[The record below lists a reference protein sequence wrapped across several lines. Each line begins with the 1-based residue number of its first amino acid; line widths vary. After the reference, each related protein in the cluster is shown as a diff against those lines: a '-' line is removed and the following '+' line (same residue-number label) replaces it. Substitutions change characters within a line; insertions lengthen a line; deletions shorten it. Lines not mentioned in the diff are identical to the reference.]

1 MKNRRCPRC
10 QKHFAAPARY
20 CTVDGT
26 PLVEVSFAAP
36 PTPPPAPAIRISA
49 ARPRLSDADRP
60 QAAAAEAAR
69 FRSLSGTVLDE
80 RYEIGQKIGEGG
92 MSWVYRA
99 VERETGAD
107 LAIKVL
113 PPRLT
118 RDRDSAERLR
128 REAEIATRFNH
139 PNVCPILRLGEAAD
153 GVLYLVMPFLPG
165 ETLGDYEGRVRD
177 VDVSEGVRILV
188 QVCQGLQHAHDL
200 GIIHRDLKPENVMLV
215 PEGAA
220 GDPPRAVV
228 MDFGLAKERRAG
240 PEVVQLTQTGIVLG
254 TPEFMSPEQIRGRA
268 LDGRSDVYALGV
280 LAFELF
286 TGELPFTGKNAQEM
300 MVARLRGLPRALR
313 SVRPG
318 LPGRLETVIE
328 RALALAADD
337 RYQSMTELA
346 AAFEGVLQAGVLA
359 RLFRR
364 G

>member
-1 MKNRRCPRC
+1 M
-10 QKHFAAPARY
+10 
-20 CTVDGT
+20 
-26 PLVEVSFAAP
+26 
-36 PTPPPAPAIRISA
+36 
-49 ARPRLSDADRP
+49 
-60 QAAAAEAAR
+60 
-69 FRSLSGTVLDE
+69 
-80 RYEIGQKIGEGG
+80 
-92 MSWVYRA
+92 
-99 VERETGAD
+99 
-107 LAIKVL
+107 
-113 PPRLT
+113 
-118 RDRDSAERLR
+118 
-128 REAEIATRFNH
+128 
-139 PNVCPILRLGEAAD
+139 CPILRLGEAAD

-177 VDVSEGVRILV
+177 VEVTEGVRILV

-300 MVARLRGLPRALR
+300 MVARLRGLPRPLR

-318 LPGRLETVIE
+318 LPGRLEAVIE

-337 RYQSMTELA
+337 RYQSMNELA
-346 AAFEGVLQAGVLA
+346 AAFEGVLQSGVLA

-364 G
+364 V